1 MYRADVSKAS
11 RFILSSSDPHWGA
24 LVPIVVVIVLV
35 VDFFAASEPRTSTSN
50 EDDRT
55 ILGKHLFGRSITP
68 YQSLLNA
75 QIQDQNTMNFLHA
88 LDVLM

>member
-35 VDFFAASEPRTSTSN
+35 VDFFAASKPRTTTTTSTI
-50 EDDRT
+50 R
-55 ILGKHLFGRSITP
+55 KFR
-68 YQSLLNA
+68 
-75 QIQDQNTMNFLHA
+75 
-88 LDVLM
+88 VLIS